1 MEKEIS
7 TSYQTMY
14 WKVEVENMMR
24 IVNISSESKVIVTI
38 QGQGLIF
45 SIIHLPLLTLD
56 SPLMFTLLIMFSTST
71 FQYIVW

>member
-24 IVNISSESKVIVTI
+24 IVNISGESKVNS
-38 QGQGLIF
+38 GR
-45 SIIHLPLLTLD
+45 
-56 SPLMFTLLIMFSTST
+56 
-71 FQYIVW
+71 